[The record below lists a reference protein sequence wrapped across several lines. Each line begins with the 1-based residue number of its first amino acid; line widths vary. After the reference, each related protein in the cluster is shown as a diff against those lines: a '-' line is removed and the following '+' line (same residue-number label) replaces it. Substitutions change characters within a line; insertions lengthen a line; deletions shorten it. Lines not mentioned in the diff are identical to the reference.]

1 MTKKLF
7 TTAKFEKKLRYL
19 RSFSVVLAA
28 FAIVLAL
35 FKDFS
40 DFNGLRDVGRLL
52 DSFIFFGLAI
62 YSYITTSKQL
72 TLISGSYIEFEE
84 HSFSFKSRMCERS
97 FKVKPEIK
105 NIDIKLK
112 TIEIDNL
119 KDEHFTF
126 FLDDYTEYSDKKEI
140 KAHFEKLAKE
150 VRN

>member
-7 TTAKFEKKLRYL
+7 TTAKLEKKLRYL
-19 RSFSVVLAA
+19 RSFSIVLAA

-40 DFNGLRDVGRLL
+40 GFNGLSDMGSLL
-52 DSFIFFGLAI
+52 DSFIFLGLAI
-62 YSYITTSKQL
+62 YSYITISKQI

-84 HSFSFKSRMCERS
+84 HSLRFKSRMCERS
-97 FKVKPEIK
+97 FKVEPEIK
-105 NIDIKLK
+105 NIEIKLK
-112 TIEIDNL
+112 TIEIDNA
-119 KDEHFTF
+119 KDEHFTI

-150 VRN
+150 VQK